1 MTNEPT
7 KMLKAETWR
16 RNSGSDSQPVCRD
29 DLDIRL
35 IS

>member
-7 KMLKAETWR
+7 KMLRAEAWR
-16 RNSGSDSQPVCRD
+16 RNLGSGSQPVCRD